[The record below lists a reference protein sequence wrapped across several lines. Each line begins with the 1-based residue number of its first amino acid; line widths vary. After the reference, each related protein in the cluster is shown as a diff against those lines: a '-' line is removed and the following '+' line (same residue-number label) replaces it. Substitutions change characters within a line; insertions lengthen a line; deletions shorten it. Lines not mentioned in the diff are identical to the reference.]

1 MIELQHL
8 EKSFGD
14 HHVLKDVSATF
25 ERGKVNFVIGRSG
38 SGKSVM
44 TKCTV
49 GLIEP
54 DQGRVFYDGRDFTS
68 MSQKERKVSGRKS
81 GCFFKDQPCSIA

>member
-1 MIELQHL
+1 MIELKHL

-14 HHVLKDVSATF
+14 HHVLKDVNARF

-54 DQGRVFYDGRDFTS
+54 DRGQVIYDGRDFTA
-68 MSQKERKVSGRKS
+68 MSQQERR
-81 GCFFKDQPCSIA
+81 